1 MRCCFLLASLF
12 LATALVGCS
21 QNSGGQGVAKVDE
34 PQYDSSGNPVG
45 LINSEPDTPQHVA
58 VAISDCVAVFSGDN
72 ASILLVFPGLDGEDH
87 VGGFQDFTGQIEVN
101 SETKA
106 IESMAVE
113 MTSGSLWT
121 DTRPFTNQLKSPEM
135 FNAADYPT
143 AKFESTSSVASTGN
157 AAQFLLAGNLTLRG
171 VTKEVSFEV
180 NVTRI
185 SHLLEMKGE
194 CEIDP
199 GQFGIGG
206 EQASSDDSFTMTIDV
221 GVVTKPVTSSNRQSG
236 GGGKKGGGKKGGG
249 KKGGA
254 KKGGAKAA
262 GGRRGGFDPL
272 AMFARRDA
280 DGDGELTGEEIPE
293 RMQERLD
300 SIDTDGNGAVSRKE
314 LEAFTSQ
321 EPEN

>member
-1 MRCCFLLASLF
+1 M
-12 LATALVGCS
+12 
-21 QNSGGQGVAKVDE
+21 
-34 PQYDSSGNPVG
+34 
-45 LINSEPDTPQHVA
+45 A

-236 GGGKKGGGKKGGG
+236 GGGKKGG
-249 KKGGA
+249 
-254 KKGGAKAA
+254 AKAA

>member
-1 MRCCFLLASLF
+1 MRCAFSLACLLLASLL

-21 QNSGGQGVAKVDE
+21 QKSGGQGVAAVDE
-34 PQYDSSGNPVG
+34 PQYDSSGNQVG
-45 LINSEPDTPQHVA
+45 QINSKPDTPQHVA
-58 VAISDCVAVFSGDN
+58 VAIYDDVAVFSGDN
-72 ASILLVFPGLDGEDH
+72 ASILFAFSVLDGEDH
-87 VGGFQDFTGQIEVN
+87 VGGFQDFTGRIEVD
-101 SETKA
+101 SKA
-106 IESMAVE
+106 KTIKSVTVE

-121 DTRPFTNQLKSPEM
+121 DTQPFANQLKSPEM

-143 AKFESTSSVASTGN
+143 AKFESTSSVASAGN

-180 NVTRI
+180 NVTHI

-206 EQASSDDSFTMTIDV
+206 EQASSDGSFTMTIDV

-236 GGGKKGGGKKGGG
+236 GGGKKGGGKKGG
-249 KKGGA
+249 
-254 KKGGAKAA
+254 AKAA
-262 GGRRGGFDPL
+262 GGRQGGFDPL

-280 DGDGELTGEEIPE
+280 DEDGELTGEEIPE

-314 LEAFTSQ
+314 LEAFAPQ